1 MDSSDVT
8 HSKLGKWSWALLW
21 LTVGVIGGG
30 SLVRATGSGDGC
42 GESWPRC
49 EGSLFPLG
57 GGTET
62 SIEFAHRFATVM
74 LAVALLALLIAAR
87 GSGETGRRVW
97 RGLRWAGAFF
107 IGEVI
112 IGAVLVLAGWVDQDA
127 SIGRTIVVPLHLVNT
142 FLLLGAVV
150 LVVHVA
156 HGGRWPR
163 LDVRRLSNRIGLV
176 VLGTMLLIGV
186 TGGLN
191 ALADSLFPADTLL
204 EGIKAEF
211 GSAAPFLVRVRT
223 IHPVV
228 AIAGGL
234 IIVLALRSPSF
245 DPAGL
250 VRRQADAAA
259 LLVGIEAAIGILNVA
274 LLTPVEIQLVHLLV
288 ADLLWIVAALAVIR
302 VVAATTVETR
312 RVNAV

>member
-1 MDSSDVT
+1 VDSDVA
-8 HSKLGKWSWALLW
+8 HPKLSRWSWALLW
-21 LTVGVIGGG
+21 LTVGVIVGG

-62 SIEFAHRFATVM
+62 TIEFAHRLATLL
-74 LAVALLALLIAAR
+74 LAIALVALLIAAR
-87 GSGETGRRVW
+87 RSGDVGRRVQ
-97 RGLRWAGAFF
+97 RGLKWTGVFF
-107 IGEVI
+107 MGEVI
-112 IGAVLVLAGWVDQDA
+112 IGAVLVLAGWVDKDA
-127 SIGRTIVVPLHLVNT
+127 SIGRMIVVPLHLVNT

-150 LVVHVA
+150 LVVHLA
-156 HGGRWPR
+156 GGGVWPR
-163 LDVRRLSNRIGLV
+163 LDRTRRSNQLGLI
-176 VLGTMLLIGV
+176 VLGAILLVGA

-191 ALADSLFPADTLL
+191 ALADSLFPADSLL

-234 IIVLALRSPSF
+234 TVLMLLRSPSF
-245 DPAGL
+245 DGSGR
-250 VRRQADAAA
+250 VRTLADMAAV
-259 LLVGIEAAIGILNVA
+259 LVGVEAVVGIINVA
-274 LLTPVEIQLVHLLV
+274 LLTPVELQLVHLLI
-288 ADLLWIVAALAVIR
+288 ADALWIVAALAVVR
-302 VVAATTVETR
+302 VLAASTEVASEVRAT
-312 RVNAV
+312 

>member
-1 MDSSDVT
+1 MDPDVP
-8 HSKLGKWSWALLW
+8 HPKLRKWSWALLW
-21 LTVGVIGGG
+21 LTVGVIVGG

-62 SIEFAHRFATVM
+62 TIEFAHRLATLL
-74 LAVALLALLIAAR
+74 LAIALVALLIAAR
-87 GSGETGRRVW
+87 RSGEVGRRVQ
-97 RGLRWAGAFF
+97 RGLKWTGVFF
-107 IGEVI
+107 MGEVI

-127 SIGRTIVVPLHLVNT
+127 SIGRTIAVPLHLVNT

-150 LVVHVA
+150 LVVHLA
-156 HGGRWPR
+156 GGGVWPR
-163 LDVRRLSNRIGLV
+163 IDRKRRSNQLGLV
-176 VLGTMLLIGV
+176 VLGVILLIAA

-191 ALADSLFPADTLL
+191 ALADSLFPADSVL

-223 IHPVV
+223 VHPVV

-234 IIVLALRSPSF
+234 TVLMLLRSPSF
-245 DPAGL
+245 DGSGS
-250 VRRQADAAA
+250 VRDLADMAAV
-259 LLVGIEAAIGILNVA
+259 LVGVEAVVGILNIA
-274 LLTPVEIQLVHLLV
+274 LLTPVEVQLVHLLI
-288 ADLLWIVAALAVIR
+288 ADALWIVATLAVVR
-302 VVAATTVETR
+302 VLAATTEVASEVRAT
-312 RVNAV
+312 